1 MKTFVIFSCFVTM
14 AFSACFTPNNFDC
27 RRETGTFPDP
37 RDCGQSF
44 VQVSTYGSQG
54 TEMNW
59 KVQFNSKDRFSDEL
73 WTELSSL
80 FGQMNFSEL

>member
-54 TEMNW
+54 TEMN
-59 KVQFNSKDRFSDEL
+59 
-73 WTELSSL
+73 
-80 FGQMNFSEL
+80 